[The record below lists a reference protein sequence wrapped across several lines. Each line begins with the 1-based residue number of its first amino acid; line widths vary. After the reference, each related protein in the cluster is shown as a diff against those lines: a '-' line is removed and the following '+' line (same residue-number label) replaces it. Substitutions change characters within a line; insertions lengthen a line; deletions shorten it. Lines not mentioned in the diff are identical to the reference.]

1 MTSYKIVIMTKN
13 SNELSKEELS
23 MLSELNNWGFI
34 NLVDDIFQRN

>member
-23 MLSELNNWGFI
+23 MLSELNN
-34 NLVDDIFQRN
+34 